1 MTSDAI
7 VAIEPERSM
16 RTTMWVLFS
25 IDGAIVTPCKDVLR
39 LRTYVQDTTG
49 VGHNYPK
56 WLRRAIDVSLCLV
69 IGETE

>member
-1 MTSDAI
+1 
-7 VAIEPERSM
+7 
-16 RTTMWVLFS
+16 MWVLFS
-25 IDGAIVTPCKDVLR
+25 IDGAIVSPCKDVLR
-39 LRTYVQDTTG
+39 LRTYVQDTKG